1 MTFKL
6 NRYAGNAASNDNKAN
21 PSPRCN
27 PGMSYLLNNFPI
39 VWKLLLQHLSMTVQ
53 ALVLAVL
60 IALPIALLVTRYRKL
75 NVPLLGILGT
85 LYTIPSLA
93 LIIFLLPFFGLNAR
107 SVIIALVIYAQV
119 ILVRNLTV
127 GLQSI
132 QPAILEAARGMGMN
146 FWQRW
151 WRVQVPLIL
160 PIFLAGLRI
169 ATVVTISIATIGAK
183 FGAGGLGTLLFDGL
197 TQSRNDKVVAG
208 AITVSLLALA
218 MNGGFLGLEW
228 ATSPA
233 RRLRRVQPD
242 KQAVTQFSP

>member
-1 MTFKL
+1 M
-6 NRYAGNAASNDNKAN
+6 D
-21 PSPRCN
+21 
-27 PGMSYLLNNFPI
+27 YLLNNFPI
-39 VWKLLLQHLSMTVQ
+39 VWELLLEHLWMTLQ

-60 IALPIALLVTRYRKL
+60 VALPLALLITHYRQWS
-75 NVPLLGILGT
+75 VPLLGALGI

-119 ILVRNLTV
+119 ILVRSLTIA
-127 GLQSI
+127 LQSI

-169 ATVVTISIATIGAK
+169 AAITTISVATIGAK

-197 TQSRNDKVVAG
+197 TQSRDDKIVAG
-208 AITVSLLALA
+208 TIAVSLLAFA
-218 MNGGFLGLEW
+218 INGMFLGLERISSPTHRLQPVQLIKSDLQQIELVGND
-228 ATSPA
+228 TS
-233 RRLRRVQPD
+233 
-242 KQAVTQFSP
+242 QFLP